1 MDAGRCVCECRV
13 GVAGTVRVH
22 FAGGFDKVRVVF
34 ERDVQAPEG
43 GVATRAGGE
52 AEHADEAEWIAC
64 EVQVHEMLCVG
75 QALGE
80 HQGALGGELGVGED
94 DALESRMHGQ
104 SDAQS
109 EYAIQGGSAAGIAA
123 QVQGLEGRVVAQGVG
138 DAGEA
143 VRRDV
148 IVGERAHAQ
157 RAIPAQGRREDGCV
171 CVVQGVAS
179 EVEGE
184 QVPARGYVGERV
196 LESLGAGDDGLAPL
210 VAAGWRVGRVV
221 AVEQRGDDVKLA
233 FVAVQVVGGR
243 DGHDADALDVFDG
256 GAGVFVPV
264 HEHA

>member
-13 GVAGTVRVH
+13 GVVGTVRVH
-22 FAGGFDKVRVVF
+22 VAGGFDKVRVVL

-52 AEHADEAEWIAC
+52 AEHADEAEWVAC

-148 IVGERAHAQ
+148 IVGE
-157 RAIPAQGRREDGCV
+157 
-171 CVVQGVAS
+171 
-179 EVEGE
+179 
-184 QVPARGYVGERV
+184 
-196 LESLGAGDDGLAPL
+196 
-210 VAAGWRVGRVV
+210 
-221 AVEQRGDDVKLA
+221 
-233 FVAVQVVGGR
+233 
-243 DGHDADALDVFDG
+243 
-256 GAGVFVPV
+256 
-264 HEHA
+264 